1 MMYLLLKAVHVAA
14 VIAWIGG
21 LLLQSLALKTA
32 TGSAATLAGYAQFL
46 EGVRRW
52 DSRVTSPAMGLAWLL
67 GIVMALQ
74 AGWFATGWLNV
85 KLAIVVGLS
94 ALHGMQA
101 GQLSRLAASPA
112 ASSAGSAGRMPPLI
126 LAAALGIA
134 VLVIVKPFS

>member
-1 MMYLLLKAVHVAA
+1 MTYLLLKAVHVAA

-21 LLLQSLALKTA
+21 LLLQSLALK
-32 TGSAATLAGYAQFL
+32 SASGPAASLAEHTTFL
-46 EGVRRW
+46 EAVRRW

-67 GIVMALQ
+67 GILMALQ

-101 GQLSRLAASPA
+101 GQLRRLVANHSASKP
-112 ASSAGSAGRMPPLI
+112 GSAGRMPPLI
-126 LAAALGIA
+126 LVAALGIA
-134 VLVIVKPFS
+134 VLVIVKPF